1 MKLIVLY
8 ILTPTCIEPTMHG
21 SYFGENDIPKK
32 TYVYWINTAKKMSL
46 IYPLL
51 INKGEI
57 SVLFGTFLIYK
68 HNKDLFWD

>member
-32 TYVYWINTAKKMSL
+32 IYVYWINLCTYVRRYECSDITSSIKRV
-46 IYPLL
+46 IE
-51 INKGEI
+51 KGLNFHVSRE
-57 SVLFGTFLIYK
+57 SGEF
-68 HNKDLFWD
+68 